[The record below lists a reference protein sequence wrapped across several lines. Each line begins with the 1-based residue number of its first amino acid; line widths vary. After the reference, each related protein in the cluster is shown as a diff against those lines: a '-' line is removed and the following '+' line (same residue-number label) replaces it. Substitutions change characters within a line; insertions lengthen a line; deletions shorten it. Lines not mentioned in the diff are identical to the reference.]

1 MTTRIYLIR
10 HAATTL
16 SAEDRF
22 AGATNV
28 QLSDEGRNQ
37 ARHLAN
43 RLSAFKPAAIY
54 CSPMDRTVETA
65 TIIAQPHSLK
75 PIARD
80 GLREIAHGHWEGLTR
95 DEVFEQFPEEMEM
108 WDADPFAY
116 APPGGETGMSVL
128 MRAIPVL
135 QEIVTT
141 HPNQAVLVVSHK
153 ATNRIIVGH
162 YLGIEQRGFR
172 DRLDQKPACLN
183 ILDFRDP
190 VRARLML
197 LNDVSHYEAEPKR
210 EHVHLSG
217 WWARDG

>member
-43 RLSAFKPAAIY
+43 RLSAFKPAATY

-116 APPGGETGMSVL
+116 APPGGGDSRPSTTSP
-128 MRAIPVL
+128 ASAT
-135 QEIVTT
+135 VT
-141 HPNQAVLVVSHK
+141 S
-153 ATNRIIVGH
+153 
-162 YLGIEQRGFR
+162 
-172 DRLDQKPACLN
+172 
-183 ILDFRDP
+183 
-190 VRARLML
+190 
-197 LNDVSHYEAEPKR
+197 
-210 EHVHLSG
+210 
-217 WWARDG
+217 